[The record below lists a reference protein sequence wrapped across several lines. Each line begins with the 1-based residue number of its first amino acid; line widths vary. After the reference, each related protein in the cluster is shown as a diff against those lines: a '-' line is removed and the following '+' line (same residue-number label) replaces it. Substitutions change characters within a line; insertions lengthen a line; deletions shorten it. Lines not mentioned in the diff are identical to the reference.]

1 MQRVGK
7 FSAVLTRQFSAAA
20 AASHAAPK
28 KLHGINGRYAG
39 AIYTAASKAGILEKV
54 EGEMLAFN
62 DVLKKSPA
70 FASFLSNPTVPRGEK
85 VAQVG
90 SILDENKISHVTR
103 NLFLTLSA
111 NGKIGEA
118 SKVIGEY
125 AELMAAKR
133 GVVKAVIIS
142 AEALKKDTVESVKK
156 AVTAMAGKGTVE
168 VELKVD
174 PTIVGGLQI
183 MVGDKFL
190 DLSVNSR
197 IADLSKSLEGAV

>member
-20 AASHAAPK
+20 AASHAPPK

-168 VELKVD
+168 IELKVD